1 MEKRIFIY
9 HSLDTFWIHS
19 EIKKQIALLEKSE
32 EKISLT
38 KLRFPEDSIDTA
50 IDALLTL
57 SFTTQKNIVSIDNY
71 DHKIKKPDLIA
82 LLDACK
88 KDCLLFLYKESP
100 RFASKAFEEVARN
113 RKEVSI
119 TIEYFIKEQRIR
131 NRLQQF
137 CKETKIQFQKEAQEK
152 LLAFFID
159 NPSMWKTETEKIA
172 MHFYRAEQ
180 KQNPISLQDL
190 NNLINWSSG
199 GSREFAIT
207 NLLLGKEVK
216 QGITLLEQYL
226 NERGNLL
233 GIVAI
238 LQKSYEKILR
248 FKELQQQR
256 IAEEKILQRL
266 SVYYTKEKNALF
278 KHDKIYTI
286 PSVIRMMNGLVE
298 LETLLKSQSYGHSHV
313 GQTPVNLKAKLFL
326 YRLFFSV
333 PT

>member
-9 HSLDTFWIHS
+9 HSYDIFWIQS
-19 EIKKQIALLEKSE
+19 EIKKQVDLLEKSGE
-32 EKISLT
+32 NISVT
-38 KLRFPEDSIDTA
+38 KLRFPEDSIEQA

-57 SFTTQKNIVSIDNY
+57 SFTSKKNVVCINNY
-71 DHKIKKPDLIA
+71 DHKTKKNDLIN
-82 LLDACK
+82 LIDACRE
-88 KDCLLFLYKESP
+88 DCLLFLYKETP
-100 RFASKAFEEVARN
+100 RFTSKAFEEVVRN

-131 NRLQQF
+131 NRLKQF
-137 CKETKIQFQKEAQEK
+137 SKETKIHFEKEAEEK

-159 NPSMWKTETEKIA
+159 NPLMWKTETEKIA
-172 MHFYRAEQ
+172 MHFYHPQ
-180 KQNPISLQDL
+180 KKEITVFLKDL
-190 NNLINWSSG
+190 NNLINWSDG

-207 NLLLGKEVK
+207 NMLLGREITR
-216 QGITLLEQYL
+216 GITLLEQHL
-226 NERGNLL
+226 NQRGNLL

-248 FKELQQQR
+248 FKELQQQQ
-256 IAEEKILQRL
+256 ISEEKILQRL

-278 KHDKIYTI
+278 KHDRIYTI
-286 PSVIRMMNGLVE
+286 PSILSMMNGLIE
-298 LETLLKSQSYGHSHV
+298 LEKLLKSESYGHSHV